1 MRHRGKPGERAPC
14 VAAREWLL
22 QPALA
27 ELGCRARRSPDA
39 GLGAAERHPRRHGSH
54 KWESGGRGAN
64 DQPHRRPG
72 HRRGDYDPASGADLT
87 QVARLRLTDQAN
99 GYGGVPA
106 TVADV
111 DFPVPIDCAPTA
123 DASIG
128 STCTATTTADTLMP
142 GLIREQRQAVVQIF
156 RVRVYDSGRN
166 GTRENGTGDDKELAH
181 GGIFT
186 P

>member
-1 MRHRGKPGERAPC
+1 MQGSAQLSVIPGDTDPTNGNQAD
-14 VAAREWLL
+14 VALTTSLTDVQAI
-22 QPALA
+22 
-27 ELGCRARRSPDA
+27 A
-39 GLGAAERHPRRHGSH
+39 G
-54 KWESGGRGAN
+54 
-64 DQPHRRPG
+64 
-72 HRRGDYDPASGADLT
+72 GDYDPASGADLT

-123 DASIG
+123 DASTG